1 MSIRK
6 EDLHILI
13 DLVNERDTMLVYNLI
28 RVVIEKDHE
37 TDMIIE
43 ADNSPLTD
51 REKKIL
57 KQANIDIENDDLV
70 DWDDVRA

>member
-6 EDLHILI
+6 EDLHTLI
-13 DLVNERDTMLVYNLI
+13 DLVNERDTKLVYDLI

-37 TDMIIE
+37 VDITFE

-51 REKKIL
+51 REKEVL